1 MENEASKKMFR
12 EDGASKKRFL
22 ENGASKTA
30 SADTSNYQQLW
41 DSRVSLQQTQTNAV
55 PSAVG
60 QQGVIAVDTGNC
72 SISSCGT
79 AGSHLSRHRQLQY
92 QQLWD
97 SR

>member
-60 QQGVIAVDTGNC
+60 QQGVIAPDIRYC
-72 SISSCGT
+72 STSSCGT
-79 AGSHLSRHRQLQY
+79 DGCHSSRHRQLQY
-92 QQLWD
+92 QQL
-97 SR
+97 